1 MHELTQCS
9 LKAAQLCSCNRI
21 VVLKPNRSALITS
34 CTDWIF
40 ALALQVALGHC
51 WQAEM
56 LSWQAQLCS
65 STERAIAYAQKGPLK
80 ALTFMNIAPS
90 NNALLAAQIP
100 HDT

>member
-1 MHELTQCS
+1 MHELTMQPQGS
-9 LKAAQLCSCNRI
+9 STVRLQQDSSTQAQQPL
-21 VVLKPNRSALITS
+21 SADNKLHGLDF
-34 CTDWIF
+34 CTGT
-40 ALALQVALGHC
+40 ASGTGRC

-65 STERAIAYAQKGPLK
+65 STERAIAYAQKGPLM